1 MAHNISEIGD
11 KSAFAQ
17 VENAGLD
24 TKVGVSDY
32 RSEAIAAE
40 DAEHNMGVSHSQ
52 DQKMSQ
58 AEQTVMAAALL

>member
-1 MAHNISEIGD
+1 MATHQMGEIEG

-24 TKVGVSDY
+24 VKGNVADY

-40 DAEHNMGVSHSQ
+40 DAEHNMGVSHWQ
-52 DQKMSQ
+52 DQKIEAKQMLL
-58 AEQTVMAAALL
+58 AAASL

>member
-1 MAHNISEIGD
+1 MSVAMGEIEG

-24 TKVGVSDY
+24 GKGSVGDY

-40 DAEHNMGVSHSQ
+40 NVSCNHPEKS
-52 DQKMSQ
+52 SGSLTSC
-58 AEQTVMAAALL
+58 AG

>member
-1 MAHNISEIGD
+1 MGEIEG

-24 TKVGVSDY
+24 GKGSVGDY

-40 DAEHNMGVSHSQ
+40 NVSCNHPEKS
-52 DQKMSQ
+52 SGSLTSC
-58 AEQTVMAAALL
+58 AG